1 MLLAIVV
8 FSNLITIYTRAYTSA
23 KRIKSVLDIKP
34 DEDEGNLE
42 IIDNG
47 EIDIKNIVF
56 SYDNIP
62 IFNNFSLKI
71 HEGEILGIIGGAG
84 SGKSTIL
91 NLINK
96 SYDIQS
102 GNIFIGKKD
111 IKEYKKSSIKEN
123 VLLISQKPEFFRET
137 IKENIILGRKGITDN
152 EVIIALKNAGAW
164 EFVEKLPY
172 GINTKLENNANNLSG
187 GQKQRIAIARCFVG
201 NPKILLLDD
210 ITSALDRKTEKEV
223 LEKIYK
229 YVKKNKM
236 TALITSQKLSA
247 FKYADRI
254 LVLKD
259 GNVEAIGTKEELEK
273 VSKTYKEIEELQ
285 LDTKDKGES
294 NEK

>member
-1 MLLAIVV
+1 MLLAIIV

-23 KRIKSVLDIKP
+23 KRVKSVLDIKP
-34 DEDEGNLE
+34 DEDEGTLE

-62 IFNNFSLKI
+62 LLNKFSLKV
-71 HEGEILGIIGGAG
+71 HEGEILGIIGQAS

-91 NLINK
+91 NIINK

-111 IKEYKKSSIKEN
+111 IKEYKKKTIKQN

-137 IKENIILGRKGITDN
+137 IKENIVLGRNDITDN
-152 EVIIALKNAGAW
+152 QVIMALKNAEAW
-164 EFVEKLPY
+164 EFVEKLPN

-187 GQKQRIAIARCFVG
+187 GQKQRIAIARSFVG

-223 LEKIYK
+223 LDNIYK
-229 YVKKNKM
+229 YVKENKI
-236 TALITSQKLSA
+236 TAIITSQKLSA
-247 FKYADRI
+247 FKYADTI

-259 GNVEAIGTKEELEK
+259 GKVESIGTKEKLEK
-273 VSKTYKEIEELQ
+273 VSKTYKEIKNLQ
-285 LDTKDKGES
+285 IDTKEERGS

>member
-1 MLLAIVV
+1 MLLAIIV

-23 KRIKSVLDIKP
+23 KRVKSILDIKP
-34 DEDEGNLE
+34 DEDEGTLE
-42 IIDNG
+42 IIDNS
-47 EIDIKNIVF
+47 EIDVKNIVF

-62 IFNNFSLKI
+62 LLNKFSLEV
-71 HEGEILGIIGGAG
+71 HEGEILGIMGQAG

-111 IKEYKKSSIKEN
+111 IKEYKKSAIKEN
-123 VLLISQKPEFFRET
+123 ALLISQKPEFFRET
-137 IKENIILGRKGITDN
+137 IKENIILGRNSITDN

-164 EFVEKLPY
+164 EFVEKLPD

-187 GQKQRIAIARCFVG
+187 GQKQRIAIARSFVG

-223 LEKIYK
+223 LYNIYK

-236 TALITSQKLSA
+236 TAIITSQKLSA

-259 GNVEAIGTKEELEK
+259 GKVEAIGTKKELEK
-273 VSKTYKEIEELQ
+273 VSKTYKEIKGLQ
-285 LDTKDKGES
+285 IDTKEEGVSD
-294 NEK
+294 EK